1 MQWDYDDRGN
11 AIDLQIT
18 YREIVRRG
26 WHGKKSDRIPPI
38 WRDVVERTIREHHR
52 QQELQELQS
61 RFGSGAGQRKAQLRE
76 RLAGADAQT
85 RARLREQRERM

>member
-1 MQWDYDDRGN
+1 MQWDYDERGN
-11 AIDLQIT
+11 AINLQIS

-52 QQELQELQS
+52 QQELQELRS
-61 RFGSGAGQRKAQLRE
+61 RFGSGAGKRKAQLRE
-76 RLAGADAQT
+76 RLAAADAQT
-85 RARLREQRERM
+85 RARLKERQERM